1 MIAIFATLFLL
12 PQIHLSKCQL
22 LIIGGTENLDNLIEV
37 YQDNSPQI
45 ALDFPME
52 IGINKAIGGTY
63 FDGSFHF
70 ICGGI
75 RADSELAKQ
84 CYKWEN
90 VGGSGQWNAAGTYN
104 TVFENHR
111 KSLIQHCARSEL
123 RLHLKINQKC
133 QKWSILARF

>member
-12 PQIHLSKCQL
+12 PQIYLSKCQL

-37 YQDNSPQI
+37 YQDSPQM
-45 ALDFPME
+45 ALDFPMK

-111 KSLIQHCARSEL
+111 KSLIQHCARSAL
-123 RLHLKINQKC
+123 RLYFEWTKVD
-133 QKWSILARF
+133 

>member
-37 YQDNSPQI
+37 YPDNSPQI

-52 IGINKAIGGTY
+52 IGIKKAIGGTY

-75 RADSELAKQ
+75 RADSELANQ
-84 CYKWEN
+84 CYKWKN
-90 VGGSGQWNAAGTYN
+90 VGGSGQWNAAGISRCLKITEKVSFN
-104 TVFENHR
+104 
-111 KSLIQHCARSEL
+111 IASEL
-123 RLHLKINQKC
+123 RLQ
-133 QKWSILARF
+133 SSS